1 MNDATIRAAQAAD
14 APDIARLVLVS
25 AERFLPAVFGTGI
38 EAAVCILAAG
48 RGTLF
53 SHAHCWIA
61 EAGGSTAGMLL
72 GYSGREKSAEDPA
85 TGWGLLRTLGVGL
98 VRRLGRLLV
107 LQGTIGKLGA
117 DEFYVSNVAVYPDF
131 RGRGIGSALLAAVE
145 RAAHDAGAESTVLDV
160 EIDNLSAIRLYQ
172 ARGYAARGAT
182 SPMRAAGHEFSFLR
196 MGKPIR

>member
-1 MNDATIRAAQAAD
+1 MNNATIRAAKAAD
-14 APDIARLVLVS
+14 APDISRLVLVS

-38 EAAVCILAAG
+38 EAAVCILAAR

-53 SHAHCWIA
+53 SYAHCWIA

-72 GYSGREKSAEDPA
+72 GYSGREKAAEDPA
-85 TGWGLLRTLGVGL
+85 TGWGLLRTLGFGL

-107 LQGTIGKLGA
+107 LQRTIGKLKQ

-131 RGRGIGSALLAAVE
+131 QGRRIGSALLSAAE
-145 RAAHDAGAESTVLDV
+145 RAASDAGAARLVLDV
-160 EIDNLSAIRLYQ
+160 EADNISAVRLYQ
-172 ARGYAARGAT
+172 RRGYAACGAT
-182 SPMRAAGHEFSFLR
+182 SPVRAEGHEFSFLR